1 MAGRANQSFVVV
13 FVEGETDFQFFT
25 KLLEYYEQ
33 NSSSSIRRYKIVQM
47 NPRLRQNQKQEE
59 NAPRSSRKNI
69 ECKNTILNEAI

>member
-25 KLLEYYEQ
+25 KLLKYYKQ

-47 NPRLRQNQKQEE
+47 NGVSHFTSTLPSEPWTTSTSPKSEARG
-59 NAPRSSRKNI
+59 
-69 ECKNTILNEAI
+69 ECA

>member
-33 NSSSSIRRYKIVQM
+33 NSSSSIRLHNLGIVV
-47 NPRLRQNQKQEE
+47 
-59 NAPRSSRKNI
+59 
-69 ECKNTILNEAI
+69 

>member
-25 KLLEYYEQ
+25 KLLKYYEQ

-47 NPRLRQNQKQEE
+47 NGV
-59 NAPRSSRKNI
+59 SHFTSRVKGN
-69 ECKNTILNEAI
+69 

>member
-33 NSSSSIRRYKIVQM
+33 NSSSSIRLHNLSFASDLCIQTSCVECPSDGGWNSLGIVPM
-47 NPRLRQNQKQEE
+47 GKRLD
-59 NAPRSSRKNI
+59 S
-69 ECKNTILNEAI
+69 